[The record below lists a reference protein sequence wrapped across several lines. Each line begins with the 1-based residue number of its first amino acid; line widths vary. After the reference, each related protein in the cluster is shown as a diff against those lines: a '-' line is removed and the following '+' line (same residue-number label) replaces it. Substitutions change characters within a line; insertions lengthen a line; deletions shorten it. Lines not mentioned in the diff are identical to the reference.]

1 VRARAALELPAAR
14 RTLASTR
21 LWRRGDRAL
30 VLAVL
35 ALTAFGLVM
44 VFSASEV
51 QGWLWF
57 HNAAYYFERQLLWLA
72 FGVVLLWAA
81 AHIDYHR
88 LRPLAWPLAGLT
100 VVLMVVV
107 LLPHFGIEVNGARRW
122 LRLGPMQMQPAELA
136 KVASIIFMALW
147 LERHRERIGSLED
160 GVVPF
165 LALLGLVTLLVI
177 LERDLGTT
185 MIVAGIL
192 ISQFLVAGGKKR
204 HVLLLL
210 LIVGLCLYV
219 FIRMEPYRLHRI
231 LAFVDPWSDPLNTGF
246 QAIQSVVAL
255 GSGGVTGLGLG
266 HSIQKYQWLPFAHT
280 DFIFAIVGE
289 ETGLIGT
296 TIVLAL
302 FGLFT
307 YRGYRVALKAPDA
320 FGSLLACGVTTWIAF
335 QALINIAAVTVTL
348 PTTGIPLPFISYGG
362 SSLAITLLAVGIL
375 MNVSTQS
382 EKVGWIRHA
391 SIDLG
396 RRHGRTLVPSDRRRA
411 GAVAERS

>member
-1 VRARAALELPAAR
+1 MRARGTLELPAAG
-14 RTLASTR
+14 RTLVSTR

-30 VLAVL
+30 VLAVA

-57 HNAAYYFERQLLWLA
+57 HNAAYYFERQLIWLA
-72 FGVVLLWAA
+72 LGIVLLWAG
-81 AHIDYHR
+81 AHVDYHR
-88 LRPLAWPLAGLT
+88 LRPLAWPLAGVT
-100 VVLMVVV
+100 VALLVLVI
-107 LLPHFGIEVNGARRW
+107 LPHFGVEVNGARRW
-122 LRLGPMQMQPAELA
+122 LRLGPLQMQPAELA
-136 KVASIIFMALW
+136 KVAVIIFMALW

-165 LALLGLVTLLVI
+165 LALLGFVTLLVI

-185 MIVAGIL
+185 LIVAGIL
-192 ISQFLVAGGKKR
+192 LSQFLVAGGRKR
-204 HVLLLL
+204 HLFLLL
-210 LIVGLCLYV
+210 LIVGLCFYV

-255 GSGGVTGLGLG
+255 GSGGITGLGLG

-296 TIVLAL
+296 TLVLAL

-307 YRGYRVALKAPDA
+307 YRGYRAALKAPDA

-396 RRHGRTLVPSDRRRA
+396 RGHGRTLVPGDRRRA
-411 GAVAERS
+411 GALAERS

>member
-1 VRARAALELPAAR
+1 MRAHVALEFPAAR
-14 RTLASTR
+14 RTLAGTR

-30 VLAVL
+30 LLAVGT
-35 ALTAFGLVM
+35 LTAFGLVM

-57 HNAAYYFERQLLWLA
+57 HNAAYYFERQLMWLA
-72 FGVVLLWAA
+72 LGVVLFWAG
-81 AHIDYHR
+81 AHLDYHR
-88 LRPLAWPLAGLT
+88 LRPLAWPLGIATVGL
-100 VVLMVVV
+100 LLLV
-107 LLPHFGIEVNGARRW
+107 LLPHFGVEVNGARRW
-122 LRLGPMQMQPAELA
+122 LRIGPLQMQPAELA
-136 KVASIIFMALW
+136 KIAAIIFMALW
-147 LERHRERIGSLED
+147 LERHRERLASLEN

-165 LALLGLVTLLVI
+165 LALLGFISFLVI

-185 MIVAGIL
+185 LIVAGIL
-192 ISQFLVAGGKKR
+192 LSQFLVAGGRKR
-204 HVLLLL
+204 HVLLLA
-210 LIVGLCLYV
+210 LIVGLCGYV
-219 FIRMEPYRLHRI
+219 FIQMEPYRLQRI
-231 LAFVDPWSDPLNTGF
+231 LAFINPWSDPLNTGF

-255 GSGGVTGLGLG
+255 GSGGFAGVGLGQ
-266 HSIQKYQWLPFAHT
+266 SIQKYQWLPFAHT

-296 TIVLAL
+296 SAVLSLFAL
-302 FGLFT
+302 VA

-320 FGSLLACGVTTWIAF
+320 FGSLLACGVTTWIAL
-335 QALINIAAVTVTL
+335 QALINIATVTVTL

-362 SSLAITLLAVGIL
+362 SSLALTLLAVGIL

-396 RRHGRTLVPSDRRRA
+396 RRHGRTLVPGDRRRA

>member
-1 VRARAALELPAAR
+1 MRVVATLEMPAAQR
-14 RTLASTR
+14 RLASS
-21 LWRRGDRAL
+21 LVWRRGDRAL
-30 VLAVL
+30 LLAVA
-35 ALTAFGLVM
+35 ALSAFGLVM

-57 HNAAYYFERQLLWLA
+57 HNAAYYFERQLIWL
-72 FGVVLLWAA
+72 GLGLVLLWVA

-88 LRPLAWPLAGLT
+88 LRPLALPLAIVALA
-100 VVLMVVV
+100 LMVLV
-107 LLPHFGIEVNGARRW
+107 LLPHFGVEVNGARRW

-136 KVASIIFMALW
+136 KVAAIVFMALW
-147 LERHRERIGSLED
+147 LERHRERLGSLED

-185 MIVAGIL
+185 LIIAAIL
-192 ISQFLVAGGKKR
+192 LAQFMVAGGRKR
-204 HVLLLL
+204 HVLLLA
-210 LIVGLCLYV
+210 LIIGLCVYI

-231 LAFVDPWSDPLNTGF
+231 LAFFNPWADPLNTGF

-255 GSGGVTGLGLG
+255 GSGGIVGVGLGQ
-266 HSIQKYQWLPFAHT
+266 SIQKYQWLPFAHT

-296 TIVLAL
+296 AGVLAL
-302 FGLFT
+302 FGLFA
-307 YRGYRVALKAPDA
+307 YRGYRIALKAPDA
-320 FGSLLACGVTTWIAF
+320 FGSLLACGITTWIAF
-335 QALINIAAVTVTL
+335 QAMVNVAAVTVTL
-348 PTTGIPLPFISYGG
+348 PTTGVPLPFISYGG
-362 SSLAITLLAVGIL
+362 SSLAIALGAVGIL
-375 MNVSTQS
+375 LNVSTQS

-396 RRHGRTLVPSDRRRA
+396 RRHGRTLVPGDRRRA
-411 GAVAERS
+411 GAVAERA

>member
-1 VRARAALELPAAR
+1 LRARAALELPAAR

-81 AHIDYHR
+81 AHVDYHR
-88 LRPLAWPLAGLT
+88 LRPLAWPLAGVT

-192 ISQFLVAGGKKR
+192 LSQFLVAGGKKR

-289 ETGLIGT
+289 ETGLLGT

-391 SIDLG
+391 SINLG
-396 RRHGRTLVPSDRRRA
+396 RRHGGTLVPGDRRRA

>member
-30 VLAVL
+30 VLAVG

-72 FGVVLLWAA
+72 LGVVLLWAG

-88 LRPLAWPLAGLT
+88 LRPLAGPLAGAT
-100 VVLMVVV
+100 VVLMVIV
-107 LLPHFGIEVNGARRW
+107 LLPHFGVEVNGARRW

-165 LALLGLVTLLVI
+165 LALLAFVTLLVI

-185 MIVAGIL
+185 LIVAGIL
-192 ISQFLVAGGKKR
+192 LSQFLVAGGRKR

-289 ETGLIGT
+289 ETGLLGT
-296 TIVLAL
+296 TAVLAL

-320 FGSLLACGVTTWIAF
+320 FGSLLACGVTSWIAF

-396 RRHGRTLVPSDRRRA
+396 RRHGRTLVPGDRGRT

>member
-1 VRARAALELPAAR
+1 VRARAALELPAAG

-72 FGVVLLWAA
+72 LGVILLWAA

-88 LRPLAWPLAGLT
+88 LRPLAGPLAGVT

-136 KVASIIFMALW
+136 KVASIVFMALW

-165 LALLGLVTLLVI
+165 LALLALVTLLVI

-192 ISQFLVAGGKKR
+192 LSQFLVAGGKKR

-210 LIVGLCLYV
+210 LIVGLCIYV

-396 RRHGRTLVPSDRRRA
+396 RRHGRTLVPGDRRRA